1 MLSKLIKLFTVAVIA
16 AVVYEEVRK
25 GPGVERWHGRALGF
39 IPYDLRLP
47 SLRAIREAYWN
58 PEDRRIFTGR
68 VAGIGWGINF
78 AALSDR
84 ISKL

>member
-1 MLSKLIKLFTVAVIA
+1 MKLFTAAVIA
-16 AVVYEEVRK
+16 AVIYEEARK
-25 GPGVERWHGRALGF
+25 GPGVERWHGRAFGF
-39 IPYDLRLP
+39 VPYDLRLP

-58 PEDRRIFTGR
+58 PEDRRILTGR

-84 ISKL
+84 ISRL